1 MSHFTS
7 IKTQIKNR
15 DALVKALA
23 DVGFARVEVHETG
36 QRLYGFQ
43 GDVRPE
49 KAEVIV
55 RGQYLGAASN
65 DMGFKQQEDGQF
77 KAIISA

>member
-23 DVGFARVEVHETG
+23 DVG
-36 QRLYGFQ
+36 L
-43 GDVRPE
+43 
-49 KAEVIV
+49 
-55 RGQYLGAASN
+55 LGLRYTKQVSLF
-65 DMGFKQQEDGQF
+65 MGFKKIYVPRKQR
-77 KAIISA
+77 

>member
-23 DVGFARVEVHETG
+23 DVGFARVEVHEKG
-36 QRLYGFQ
+36 QPLYGFQ

-55 RGQYLGAASN
+55 RRQYLGAASN
-65 DMGFKQQEDGQF
+65 DMGFKLQEDGQF
-77 KAIISA
+77 